1 MATGRTDAPAR
12 SPGGPPRGV
21 RAVLLDALGTL
32 VKLQPPVPAL
42 RAELAARG
50 VTIDDAEAGAALRAE
65 ITHYRAHHLEG
76 SDRAGV
82 ARLRRRCA
90 EEMRTALPD
99 RVRDELP
106 LGELEA
112 AMIAALRF
120 EPYPDTA
127 AALEDLRRRGLRLVV
142 VSNWDVSLHDQ
153 LARDGIGRLVHG
165 IVSSAELGAAKPAPA
180 AFAQA
185 LTLAG
190 VPAEQAVHVGDRVE
204 EDVQGA
210 RGAGIT
216 PVLVVR
222 GGEPPVL
229 DDPVW
234 TIRSLRELAALG
246 P

>member
-1 MATGRTDAPAR
+1 M
-12 SPGGPPRGV
+12 

-32 VKLQPPVPAL
+32 LELEPPVPAL

-50 VTIDDAEAGAALRAE
+50 VEVDDAEARATLTGE
-65 ITHYRAHHLEG
+65 ITYYRAHHLEG
-76 SDRAGV
+76 SDRAAV

-90 EEMRTALPD
+90 EEMRAALPE
-99 RVRDELP
+99 RVRDALP
-106 LGELEA
+106 LDDLEA

-120 EPYPDTA
+120 RPYPEVP

-153 LARDGIGRLVHG
+153 LAQDGLGRLVHG

-180 AFAQA
+180 AFTHA

-190 VPAEQAVHVGDRVE
+190 VPAEEAAHVGDRVE
-204 EDVQGA
+204 EDVEGA
-210 RGAGIT
+210 RAAGIE
-216 PVLVVR
+216 PVLVLR
-222 GGEPPVL
+222 DGEPPAL
-229 DDPVW
+229 RPPVW
-234 TIRSLRELAALG
+234 TIRSLRELEVLG

>member
-1 MATGRTDAPAR
+1 
-12 SPGGPPRGV
+12 V

-32 VKLQPPVPAL
+32 LELQPPVPAL

-50 VTIDDAEAGAALRAE
+50 VEIDDAEADATLLAE
-65 ITHYRAHHLEG
+65 ITYYRAHHLEG
-76 SDRAGV
+76 SDRAAV

-90 EEMRTALPD
+90 EVMRAALPE
-99 RVRDELP
+99 RVRDALP
-106 LGELEA
+106 LEDLEV

-120 EPYPDTA
+120 EPYPEVP
-127 AALEDLRRRGLRLVV
+127 AALEELRRRGLRLVV

-153 LARDGIGRLVHG
+153 LAGDGLGRLVHG

-180 AFAQA
+180 AFTHA

-190 VPAEQAVHVGDRVE
+190 VPPEEAAHVGDRVE
-204 EDVQGA
+204 EDVAGA
-210 RGAGIT
+210 RAAGIE

-222 GGEPPVL
+222 DGEPPAL
-229 DDPVW
+229 QQPVW
-234 TIRSLRELAALG
+234 TIRSLRELEALG

>member
-1 MATGRTDAPAR
+1 
-12 SPGGPPRGV
+12 V

-32 VKLQPPVPAL
+32 LELEPPVPAL

-50 VTIDDAEAGAALRAE
+50 VEIDDPEADAALLAE
-65 ITHYRAHHLEG
+65 ITYYRAHHLEG

-82 ARLRRRCA
+82 ARVRRRCA
-90 EEMRTALPD
+90 EEMRAALPE
-99 RVRDELP
+99 RVRDALP
-106 LGELEA
+106 LDDLEA

-120 EPYPDTA
+120 RPYPEVP
-127 AALEDLRRRGLRLVV
+127 AALQDLRRRGLRLVV

-153 LARDGIGRLVHG
+153 LAQDGLGRLVHG

-180 AFAQA
+180 AFTHA

-190 VPAEQAVHVGDRVE
+190 VPAEETAHVGDRVE
-204 EDVQGA
+204 EDVEGA
-210 RGAGIT
+210 RAAGIE

-222 GGEPPVL
+222 DGEPPAL
-229 DDPVW
+229 QRPVW
-234 TIRSLRELAALG
+234 TIRSLRELEALG

>member
-1 MATGRTDAPAR
+1 M
-12 SPGGPPRGV
+12 

-32 VKLQPPVPAL
+32 LELEPPVPAL
-42 RAELAARG
+42 RDELAARG
-50 VTIDDAEAGAALRAE
+50 VEVDDAEAGAALVAE

-76 SDRAGV
+76 GDRAGV

-90 EEMRTALPD
+90 EEMRAALPE
-99 RVRDELP
+99 RVRDGLSLDDLQE
-106 LGELEA
+106 

-120 EPYPDTA
+120 RPYPEVPD
-127 AALEDLRRRGLRLVV
+127 ALAELRRRGLRLVV

-153 LARDGIGRLVHG
+153 LAGDGLGRLVDG

-180 AFAQA
+180 AFTHA

-190 VPAEQAVHVGDRVE
+190 APAAETAHVGDRVE
-204 EDVQGA
+204 EDVEGA
-210 RGAGIT
+210 RAAGIA

-222 GGEPPVL
+222 DGDAPALAE
-229 DDPVW
+229 PVW
-234 TIRSLRELAALG
+234 TIRSLRELEALG

>member
-1 MATGRTDAPAR
+1 M
-12 SPGGPPRGV
+12 

-32 VKLQPPVPAL
+32 VELQPPVPAL

-50 VTIDDAEAGAALRAE
+50 VEIDDAEAGATLAAE
-65 ITHYRAHHLEG
+65 IGYYRAHHLEG

-82 ARLRRRCA
+82 AALRRRCA
-90 EEMRTALPD
+90 EEMRAALPE
-99 RVRDELP
+99 RVRDALP
-106 LGELEA
+106 LDDLEA

-120 EPYPDTA
+120 EPYPEVPA
-127 AALEDLRRRGLRLVV
+127 VLEDLRRRGLRLVV

-153 LARDGIGRLVHG
+153 LARDGLGRLVHG

-180 AFAQA
+180 AFTHA

-190 VPAEQAVHVGDRVE
+190 VTAEEAAHVGDRVE
-204 EDVQGA
+204 EDVEGA
-210 RGAGIT
+210 RAVGIE

-222 GGEPPVL
+222 DGEPPAL
-229 DDPVW
+229 PQPVW
-234 TIRSLRELAALG
+234 TIRSLRELEALG

>member
-1 MATGRTDAPAR
+1 MGRIGAATGRTDAPAR
-12 SPGGPPRGV
+12 SPAGPPRGV

-32 VKLQPPVPAL
+32 VELQPPVPAL

-50 VTIDDAEAGAALRAE
+50 VKIDDAEAGAALRAE

-153 LARDGIGRLVHG
+153 LAR
-165 IVSSAELGAAKPAPA
+165 AKPAPA

-190 VPAEQAVHVGDRVE
+190 TPAEQAVHVGDRVE

-210 RGAGIT
+210 RGAGVT

-222 GGEPPVL
+222 NGEPPVL

>member
-1 MATGRTDAPAR
+1 
-12 SPGGPPRGV
+12 V

-32 VKLQPPVPAL
+32 LELEPPVPAL

-50 VTIDDAEAGAALRAE
+50 VEIDDDAAGGALVAE
-65 ITHYRAHHLEG
+65 ITYYRAHHLEG

-90 EEMRTALPD
+90 EEMRATLPGGVRDALPL
-99 RVRDELP
+99 DEL
-106 LGELEA
+106 ED

-120 EPYPDTA
+120 RPYPEVP
-127 AALEDLRRRGLRLVV
+127 AALEALRGRGLRLVV

-153 LARDGIGRLVHG
+153 LAQDGLGRLVHG
-165 IVSSAELGAAKPAPA
+165 IVSSAELGAAKPAPP

-190 VPAEQAVHVGDRVE
+190 VGAEEAVHVGDRVE
-204 EDVQGA
+204 EDVEGA
-210 RGAGIT
+210 RGAGIE

-222 GGEPPVL
+222 DGEPPEL
-229 DDPVW
+229 EQPVW
-234 TIRSLRELAALG
+234 TIRSLSELAALG